1 MENNRMGNAI
11 VIYKSKYGATEQY
24 AKWIAEELQCAAVP
38 IDQVK
43 KADLKDY
50 DTIVYGGGVQAG
62 GIKELDKFLKW
73 QKVDLKIW
81 EMYRNGKLDHEDLV
95 KSGVHK
101 RKIVVF
107 ACGINLDDEAARQQL
122 LEINFPKAYQKNIPC
137 FYMPGEYHPERLDK
151 IEKFIMNTA
160 EKILRGKSEVD
171 VTENDRKMLDY
182 MQHGCNLINKERIRP
197 LIQEVT
203 E

>member
-1 MENNRMGNAI
+1 MENSRMEKAI

-24 AKWIAEELQCAAVP
+24 AKWIAEELGCAAVP
-38 IDQVK
+38 VDQFK
-43 KADLKDY
+43 KAELKDY

-62 GIKELDKFLKW
+62 GIKDLDKFLKW
-73 QKVDLKIW
+73 LKLDLKIW
-81 EMYRNGKLDHEDLV
+81 DMYRNGKLDHEDLV

-122 LEINFPKAYQKNIPC
+122 REINFPKKYQQNIPC
-137 FYMPGEYHPERLDK
+137 FYMPGEYHPEKLNR

-160 EKILRGKSEVD
+160 EKILRGKNEVD
-171 VTENDRKMLDY
+171 VTENDRLMIDY

-197 LIQEVT
+197 LIQEVK